1 MENRKVD
8 LRKFRTV
15 GEEKGKEM
23 NASKKAF
30 DLIAKYEGFRA
41 NPYKCPAGVPT
52 IGYGS
57 TFYCDGSRV
66 KLADPEIT
74 KEEAYKL
81 MSFHAEDFAKK
92 ILSVVKVQLSQ
103 NQLDALT
110 SFVYNV
116 GLANFKASRMF
127 AYINDQNFTAAAI
140 QFPKWVYAKKIKLPG
155 LVKRRE
161 EECLL
166 FCK

>member
-1 MENRKVD
+1 
-8 LRKFRTV
+8 
-15 GEEKGKEM
+15 M

-30 DLIAKYEGFRA
+30 DLIAKYEGFRTK
-41 NPYKCPAGVPT
+41 PYKCPAGVPT

-66 KLADPEIT
+66 KITDPEISE
-74 KEEAYKL
+74 KEAYKL
-81 MSFHAEDFAKK
+81 MSFHANDFAKK
-92 ILSVVKVQLSQ
+92 IQSVVKVPLNQ

-116 GLANFKASRMF
+116 GLTNFKGSTMF
-127 AYINDQNFTAAAI
+127 RLINEQRFETAAI
-140 QFPKWVYAKKIKLPG
+140 HFSRWVYAGKQILPG
-155 LVKRRE
+155 LVKRRKE
-161 EECLL
+161 EKEL